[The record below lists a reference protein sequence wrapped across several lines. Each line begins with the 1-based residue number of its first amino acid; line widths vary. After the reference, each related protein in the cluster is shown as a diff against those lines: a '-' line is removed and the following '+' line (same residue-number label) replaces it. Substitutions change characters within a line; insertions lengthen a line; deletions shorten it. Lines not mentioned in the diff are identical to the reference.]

1 LSIRLDPTF
10 CIALEHSSVE
20 VGEGD
25 NEDEGEEEG
34 AHPSKSIAKIVW
46 RVDTK
51 NIRKLQEQ
59 ADHSLDCVLTCHI
72 IDALQVIK
80 TE

>member
-1 LSIRLDPTF
+1 
-10 CIALEHSSVE
+10 VE
-20 VGEGD
+20 EGD

-46 RVDTK
+46 RVDT
-51 NIRKLQEQ
+51 NDVGNWNTLQEE
-59 ADHSLDCVLTCHI
+59 AIHSFYCLLTCHI
-72 IDALQVIK
+72 IDALQGIE